1 MPHNEQKPVWTPISF
16 PSAVSVPAPQ
26 ASLSFEKLVIPP
38 VSIGTFHSTKSLK
51 QLAEKSALQGT
62 PLNCAE
68 IEASGQAA
76 WAERSPAFALTVS
89 RDSLNFLGRAFGGNI
104 IDWHLRAATAG
115 ALQISNSPSQ
125 MYTARVIKGVVS
137 FATPL
142 FYGDEV
148 RGYVEAVDIPTRS
161 VASTQP
167 FSSLYRVHLVAK
179 RERGFSEAPLTI
191 LEVGSSE
198 LEILHTPHHQDRFRR
213 YKSLKG
219 FDIARI
225 VTNNHE
231 SCRQN
236 TFGTPQTHEGIARR
250 SSQLTA
256 AADIRF
262 YVAAREILGGDRER
276 DPIVT
281 RNFYVHFLDRAYEQ
295 TSARNPL
302 TFKINHTGEVKTVM
316 GNQFLKLGGAILAG
330 EKELASVSATM
341 VRLGRKKEA

>member
-1 MPHNEQKPVWTPISF
+1 M
-16 PSAVSVPAPQ
+16 SVPAPES
-26 ASLSFEKLVIPP
+26 SLSFEKLLIPP
-38 VSIGTFHSTKSLK
+38 VSIGIFHSTKSLK
-51 QLAEKSALQGT
+51 QLAERSAQQGT
-62 PLNCAE
+62 PLNYAE
-68 IEASGQAA
+68 VEASGQIA
-76 WAERSPAFALTVS
+76 WAERSHAFSLKVT

-115 ALQISNSPSQ
+115 ALQITNSPSQ
-125 MYTARVIKGVVS
+125 MYTARIIKGAVS

-142 FYGDEV
+142 FDGDEV
-148 RGYVEAVDIPTRS
+148 RGYVDAVDIPKRS

-179 RERGFSEAPLTI
+179 RARGFSDAPLTI

-198 LEILHTPHHQDRFRR
+198 IEILHTAAHQDRLRR

-219 FDIARI
+219 FDISRI
-225 VTNNHE
+225 VTNTHE
-231 SCRQN
+231 SCHQN
-236 TFGTPQTHEGIARR
+236 PFGTPQTHEGIARR

-262 YVAAREILGGDRER
+262 YVAARELLGGDRER

-281 RNFYVHFLDRAYEQ
+281 RNFHVHFSDRAYEQ
-295 TSARNPL
+295 TSARDPL
-302 TFKINHTGEVKTVM
+302 TFKITHTGEVKTVS
-316 GNQFLKLGGAILAG
+316 GNQFLKLNGAVYSG
-330 EKELASVSATM
+330 EQELASVSATM